1 MSFRC
6 VYLIVSHTYVCHICG
21 VGVMAKAIELGLK
34 LKGEDARRFERYLE
48 HNDLS
53 ARGQF
58 LVREAALR
66 SQKRS

>member
-1 MSFRC
+1 MR
-6 VYLIVSHTYVCHICG
+6 ISHCIIYNTYARHMCG

-34 LKGEDARRFERYLE
+34 LKGEDARRFERFLE

-53 ARGQF
+53 TRGQF
-58 LVREAALR
+58 LVREAAVR